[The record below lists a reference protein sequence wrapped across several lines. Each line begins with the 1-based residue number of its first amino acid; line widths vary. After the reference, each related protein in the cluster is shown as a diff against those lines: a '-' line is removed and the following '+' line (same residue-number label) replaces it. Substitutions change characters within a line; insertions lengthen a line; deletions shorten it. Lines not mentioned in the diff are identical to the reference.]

1 MDPISTAIMAAL
13 ASGAVSRNTQ
23 PEVEIIVEAYQKFK
37 NALRLKFGAESDLM
51 DALERLEQ
59 KPTSIGRREVL
70 REEVVTAKADQD
82 RELLSMVHAI
92 FDAITVK
99 LVSEQSTSDAPLHLQ
114 PVDTGAQFV
123 GRKAELAQL
132 LAALQPGQVVAL
144 GGPAGIGKS
153 TLAAEAVLK
162 LTPNDQPPDIFPD
175 GIIYHNFYNQP
186 RVDIALEQIV
196 RIFDEDLS
204 PTPYD
209 AAQRALIERQ
219 ALLVLNGA
227 DHADDLPGILG
238 IRGGCGILMTSRDK
252 QEEVAIQQNLLGLAP
267 DEAIT
272 LLQAFGGSYAK
283 PENVVRRIC
292 DLVGGLPLAI
302 RLVGHYLS
310 TQRQEATAYLE
321 WLETTPLIDLKPETR
336 QQQSVLLLLE
346 HTIAQISQSA
356 RQTLAVIGLLAL
368 APFTGEVITE
378 ALTQEVHHGI
388 RAAIRRIFRQEAKE
402 ELPDIDLAMEELVDY
417 GLLHRVKAGYEISH
431 PMIHTYA
438 QQRLTPPAQAIR
450 RLATHY
456 MGLTWVQS
464 RGGLEGQA
472 ILDANRPHFMKVLA
486 ECLEWKDWEAAH
498 SLAVAVDDYL
508 DMCGYT
514 TERVVANEIGLIA
527 AWQLGRSNEAAWMGN
542 LGDTYRTMGQAKWA
556 IEHFEKA
563 LATARKL
570 GDWHSEGNCLGNL
583 GLAYRDLG
591 QVNEA
596 RQYLRESQAIFEE
609 ISSPKA
615 ALVGDWLAELDEWE
629 E

>member
-13 ASGAVSRNTQ
+13 ASGAASRTTES
-23 PEVEIIVEAYQKFK
+23 EVGAIVEAYQKFK
-37 NALRLKFGAESDLM
+37 SVLRVKFGADSDLI
-51 DALERLEQ
+51 DALEKLEQ

-70 REEVVTAKADQD
+70 LEEVASAGADKD
-82 RELLSMVHAI
+82 RELLGMVYAL

-99 LVSEQSTSDAPLHLQ
+99 LDSEQKALDAPLHLQ
-114 PVDTGAQFV
+114 PSDTGARFI

-144 GGPAGIGKS
+144 CGPAGIGKS
-153 TLAAEAVLK
+153 TLAAEAVLT
-162 LTPNDQPPDIFPD
+162 LTPNDAAPDIFPD
-175 GIIYHNFYNQP
+175 GIIYHNFSNQP
-186 RVDIALEQIV
+186 RVDIALERIA
-196 RIFDEDLS
+196 RIFDEDLA

-219 ALLVLNGA
+219 ALLVLDGA
-227 DHADDLPGILG
+227 DQADDLSGILA
-238 IRGGCGILMTSRDK
+238 IRGGCGILMTSRDA
-252 QEEVAIQQNLLGLAP
+252 QEEVATEQNLVGLP
-267 DEAIT
+267 HDDAIA
-272 LLQAFGGSYAK
+272 LLQAYGGSYAG
-283 PENVVRRIC
+283 PDSVVRRIC

-310 TQRQEATAYLE
+310 TQRQPASNYLD
-321 WLETTPLIDLKPETR
+321 WLEATPLIGMKIEHR
-336 QQQSVLLLLE
+336 QQQSILLLLE
-346 HTIAQISQSA
+346 HTLAQVSQGA
-356 RQTLAVIGLLAL
+356 RQTLAVVGLLAL
-368 APFTGEVITE
+368 TPFNGEVIAE
-378 ALTQEVHHGI
+378 ALTRESHHGV
-388 RAAIRRIFRQEAKE
+388 RAAIRRIFRQETTEKS
-402 ELPDIDLAMEELVDY
+402 PDIDLIVEELVDY
-417 GLLHRVKAGYEISH
+417 GLLHRVKNGYEVSH
-431 PMIHTYA
+431 PLIHTYA
-438 QQRLTPPAQAIR
+438 QQRLTAPATAIR
-450 RLATHY
+450 RLATYY

-472 ILDANRPHFMKVLA
+472 ILDATRPHFMRVLA

-508 DMCGYT
+508 DMHGYT
-514 TERVVANEIGLIA
+514 TERIVANEIGLIA

-591 QVNEA
+591 RIGEA

-615 ALVGDWLAELDEWE
+615 ALVKDWLAELDEWE